1 MSRLIIIVALASA
14 LSMWGCGGGEGN
26 SGVLPGVQA
35 LVFVKRAFV
44 REDGSHEVASG
55 MDRVMDY
62 ERYVPGGGLYVLE
75 PPTPDGELRNLTEDF
90 AGVDINGISLSFD
103 ARQVAF
109 SMRTAD
115 SDHYHLYIANIDGSS
130 PPRQLTFGAQ
140 DDIQPIF
147 VPGDRLVFVTNEA
160 YTAMG
165 TRREEY
171 ERSDATQIASISI
184 TAGDGDRRLCSQNLS
199 HVVGPTLLSDGTI
212 AFSRWEHLGPV
223 NDLKLFRMN
232 PDCTQMVAVAGQHG
246 KPSNSLVQTVETR
259 PGVFVA
265 VATSR
270 DGTIQAGSLV
280 QIDARATTGPEA
292 IAFDEEN
299 ARYEVI
305 TPAVPTDEESPA
317 SGVGRYRSP
326 APIPGSDNLLVS
338 WANGDVNDRNELA
351 GTAPNYG
358 IYMFDPATQRRTLV
372 YDDPG
377 AWDVYALAVVPRE
390 TIPPVHPGTVAPA
403 PDPTT
408 PAVIGSVD
416 VTQTSLEETIVGGQF
431 GSEGIPLRD
440 ALQQT
445 TRVRVI
451 EGFSGEIGGVN
462 MFGLTMHEG
471 AAILGEVPVY
481 ADGSWEAEVAPFI
494 PYHLQPIDRYGLSI
508 RNQMLWIQAMP
519 GESRRCGGCHERRT
533 STILPRTGATT
544 LAQQAGPVALNIPI
558 PERQELPWYGATST
572 RNIQD
577 LFDTHCTSCHS
588 GGATDPFAGRF
599 YTVNVT
605 TEEGEMLTYQIPYLD
620 LSSRPINAYYEMET
634 VTYPASYVSL
644 LYPSAMM
651 GDSEAI
657 GDVPPMWVVPGAA
670 RESVAIA
677 KVNAQA
683 EDDAAAWAWPTMAH
697 PEDVGVTL
705 TREERMMLI
714 QMADLGGQYWSR
726 RNVEGS
732 DRWGSVEY

>member
-1 MSRLIIIVALASA
+1 LEAIMSRLIIIVALASA
-14 LSMWGCGGGEGN
+14 IGCGGGEGN

-35 LVFVKRAFV
+35 LVFVKRAYV
-44 REDGSHEVASG
+44 REDGSHEVAAG

-75 PPTPDGELRNLTEDF
+75 PPTPDGELRNLTESF
-90 AGVDINGISLSFD
+90 NGVDINGISLSFD

-109 SMRTAD
+109 SMRVAED
-115 SDHYHLYIANIDGSS
+115 PHYHIYLANIDGSS
-130 PPRQLTFGAQ
+130 PPRQLTFGPR

-147 VPGDRLVFVTNEA
+147 VPGDRLVFVTNEP

-165 TRREEY
+165 TRRDEY
-171 ERSDATQIASISI
+171 NRSDASQIASISI
-184 TAGDGDRRLCSQNLS
+184 TAGDADRRLCSQNLS
-199 HVVGPTLLSDGTI
+199 HVTTPFLMSDGTVGF
-212 AFSRWEHLGPV
+212 ARWEHLGSI

-246 KPSNSLVQTVETR
+246 KPSNSLVQTTEIR

-270 DGTIQAGSLV
+270 EGTIQAGALV
-280 QIDARATTGPEA
+280 QIDARATSGAEG
-292 IAFDEEN
+292 FMLDEEN

-326 APIPGSDNLLVS
+326 SAIPGSENLLVS

-377 AWDVYALAVVPRE
+377 SWDLYALPVMPRE
-390 TIPPVHPGTVAPA
+390 TIPPVHPGTIGPA
-403 PDPTT
+403 PDPST

-431 GSEGIPLRD
+431 GSDGIALRD

-481 ADGSWEAEVAPFI
+481 SDGSWEAEVAPFI
-494 PYHLQPIDRYGLSI
+494 PYHLQPIDR
-508 RNQMLWIQAMP
+508 
-519 GESRRCGGCHERRT
+519 
-533 STILPRTGATT
+533 
-544 LAQQAGPVALNIPI
+544 
-558 PERQELPWYGATST
+558 
-572 RNIQD
+572 
-577 LFDTHCTSCHS
+577 
-588 GGATDPFAGRF
+588 
-599 YTVNVT
+599 
-605 TEEGEMLTYQIPYLD
+605 
-620 LSSRPINAYYEMET
+620 
-634 VTYPASYVSL
+634 
-644 LYPSAMM
+644 
-651 GDSEAI
+651 
-657 GDVPPMWVVPGAA
+657 
-670 RESVAIA
+670 
-677 KVNAQA
+677 
-683 EDDAAAWAWPTMAH
+683 
-697 PEDVGVTL
+697 
-705 TREERMMLI
+705 
-714 QMADLGGQYWSR
+714 
-726 RNVEGS
+726 
-732 DRWGSVEY
+732 